1 MRVEIA
7 REEMVMKN
15 SAKGLWLALMV
26 ALGATFAFP
35 GPLPAPKDNASSI
48 VIVFKDGHRQSFN
61 QSDIARIEFTGPAA
75 TTTTGTSA
83 APSVTDRGRFVGK
96 WRVGD
101 GAGGTFMITLS
112 PDGEA
117 KKTLGSGHGT
127 WTVENGEAVISWDDG
142 WHDVIRRSGKKYQK
156 AAYGPGSSLS
166 GDPSNTAEAIP
177 SEPN

>member
-1 MRVEIA
+1 MRT
-7 REEMVMKN
+7 
-15 SAKGLWLALMV
+15 SAKGLWFVLMF
-26 ALGATFAFP
+26 ALGVAYAFP
-35 GPLPAPKDNASSI
+35 KPLPAPKDNANSI

-61 QSDIARIEFTGPAA
+61 LSDIARIEFTAPA
-75 TTTTGTSA
+75 TTATSA
-83 APSVTDRGRFVGK
+83 GPSVSDRGRFVGK

-156 AAYGPGSSLS
+156 AAYGPGSSLT
-166 GDPSNTAEAIP
+166 GDPSNTAEAVP
-177 SEPN
+177 AEPN